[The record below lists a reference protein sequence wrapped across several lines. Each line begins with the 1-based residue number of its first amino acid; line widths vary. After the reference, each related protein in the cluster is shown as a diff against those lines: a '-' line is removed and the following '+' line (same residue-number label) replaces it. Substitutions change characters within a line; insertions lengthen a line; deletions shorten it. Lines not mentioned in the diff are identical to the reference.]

1 MNRNEKDEQMDRV
14 PSDVIY
20 GLTLDGK
27 GGMQPLAAGSEIPG
41 DKPGWLHLDYGNP
54 EAARWLLQ
62 TPLLN
67 DAARESLLGQSNR
80 PKLVRM
86 GETVLLILRGIN
98 HNKDHRPEEMVALR
112 IYITPDLIISSRRR
126 ALLSEQDVYGQLKLG
141 GGADT
146 PADWLVEIC
155 DALTDRAGEFVEEL
169 HDKILDLEEMVLMR
183 DLPAN
188 GRLALIRKQLIMI
201 RRYLSPQRDLVARL
215 ANEKISW
222 LDEDDRRRLLDIA
235 DRLRRWLDDLDAGV
249 ARTAV
254 LADEINN
261 LMAEATNRRAYQMSV
276 MALLFLPASFLTG
289 LFGINLGGI
298 PGAESPT
305 AFWIFCGSLVA
316 LATGLAV
323 WLKHRRWW

>member
-1 MNRNEKDEQMDRV
+1 MNMSEKDEQMDRV

-20 GLTLDGK
+20 GLTLDGR
-27 GGMQPLAAGSEIPG
+27 GGMQPLAAGSEIPAAQ
-41 DKPGWLHLDYGNP
+41 PGWLHLDYGNP

-62 TPLLN
+62 TPLLG

-112 IYITPDLIISSRRR
+112 IFITPDLIISSRRR
-126 ALLSEQDVYGQLKLG
+126 PLLSEKDVFEQLKQG

-169 HDKILDLEEMVLMR
+169 HDQILDLEEQVLMR

-201 RRYLSPQRDLVARL
+201 RRYLSP
-215 ANEKISW
+215 NGIW
-222 LDEDDRRRLLDIA
+222 
-235 DRLRRWLDDLDAGV
+235 W
-249 ARTAV
+249 
-254 LADEINN
+254 
-261 LMAEATNRRAYQMSV
+261 RA
-276 MALLFLPASFLTG
+276 
-289 LFGINLGGI
+289 
-298 PGAESPT
+298 SPT
-305 AFWIFCGSLVA
+305 RRSAGWMRTTGAACSTSPTGCGAGSTIWMPGWRA
-316 LATGLAV
+316 PPCWRT
-323 WLKHRRWW
+323 RSTI

>member
-1 MNRNEKDEQMDRV
+1 MNMSEKDEQMDRV

-20 GLTLDGK
+20 GLTLDGR
-27 GGMQPLAAGSEIPG
+27 GGMQPLVAGSEIPAQQ
-41 DKPGWLHLDYGNP
+41 PGWLHLDYGNP

-126 ALLSEQDVYGQLKLG
+126 PLLSEQDVFNQLKLG

-169 HDKILDLEEMVLMR
+169 HDQILDLEEMVLMR

-249 ARTAV
+249 ARSAV

>member
-1 MNRNEKDEQMDRV
+1 MDRV

-27 GGMQPLAAGSEIPG
+27 GGMQPLAVGSEIPAA
-41 DKPGWLHLDYGNP
+41 DPSWLHLDYGNP

-62 TPLLN
+62 TPLIN
-67 DAARESLLGQSNR
+67 EVVRESLLGQSNR

-112 IYITPDLIISSRRR
+112 IYITPDLILSSRRR
-126 ALLSEQDVYGQLKLG
+126 PLLSERDVFEQLKLG
-141 GGADT
+141 GGADS

-169 HDKILDLEEMVLMR
+169 HDQILELEEQVLLR
-183 DLPAN
+183 DLPPN
-188 GRLALIRKQLIMI
+188 GRLARIRKQLIMI

-289 LFGINLGGI
+289 LFGINLGGM
-298 PGAESPT
+298 PGAESPA
-305 AFWIFCGSLVA
+305 AFWIFSGSLLA
-316 LATGLAV
+316 LAVGLGV

>member
-1 MNRNEKDEQMDRV
+1 MDRV

-67 DAARESLLGQSNR
+67 DAAKESLLGQSNR

-305 AFWIFCGSLVA
+305 AFWVFCGSLVA

>member
-1 MNRNEKDEQMDRV
+1 MDRV

-27 GGMQPLAAGSEIPG
+27 GGMTPLATGSEIPAAQ
-41 DKPGWLHLDYGNP
+41 PSWVHLDYGNP

-112 IYITPDLIISSRRR
+112 IYITPDFILSSRRR
-126 ALLSEQDVYGQLKLG
+126 SLLSEKDVFQQLALG
-141 GGADT
+141 GGAIST
-146 PADWLVEIC
+146 ADWLVEIC

-169 HDKILDLEEMVLMR
+169 HDQILELEEIVLMR
-183 DLPAN
+183 ELPAT
-188 GRLALIRKQLIMI
+188 GRLARIRKQLIMI

-215 ANEKISW
+215 ANEKLTW

-249 ARTAV
+249 ARSAV

-261 LMAEATNRRAYQMSV
+261 LTAEATNRRAYQMSV
-276 MALLFLPASFLTG
+276 MALMFLPASFLTG

-305 AFWIFCGSLVA
+305 AFWIFRGSLVG

-323 WLKHRRWW
+323 WLKYRRWW

>member
-1 MNRNEKDEQMDRV
+1 MDRV
-14 PSDVIY
+14 PGEVIY
-20 GLTLDGK
+20 ALTLDGK
-27 GGMQPLAAGSEIPG
+27 GGMAPLTAGSEVPAAH
-41 DKPGWLHLDYGNP
+41 PGWLHLDYGNP
-54 EAARWLLQ
+54 DSARWLLQ
-62 TPLLN
+62 TPLLSE
-67 DAARESLLGQSNR
+67 AARESLLGQSNR

-112 IYITPDLIISSRRR
+112 IFITPDLIISSRRR
-126 ALLSEQDVYGQLKLG
+126 PLLSEQDVFNQLKLG

-183 DLPAN
+183 DMPAN

-298 PGAESPT
+298 PGAENPT
-305 AFWIFCGSLVA
+305 AFWVFCGSLVA
-316 LATGLAV
+316 LASALAI

>member
-1 MNRNEKDEQMDRV
+1 MDRV
-14 PSDVIY
+14 PGEVIY
-20 GLTLDGK
+20 ALTLDGK
-27 GGMQPLAAGSEIPG
+27 GGMAPLTAGSEIPG
-41 DKPGWLHLDYGNP
+41 ERPGWLHLDYGHP
-54 EAARWLLQ
+54 DSARWLLQ

-67 DAARESLLGQSNR
+67 EAAKESLLGQSNR

-112 IYITPDLIISSRRR
+112 IFITPDLIISSRRR
-126 ALLSEQDVYGQLKLG
+126 PLLSELDVFTQLKLG

>member
-1 MNRNEKDEQMDRV
+1 MNMSEKDEQMDRV

-20 GLTLDGK
+20 GLTLDGR
-27 GGMQPLAAGSEIPG
+27 GGMQPLEVGSEIPA
-41 DKPGWLHLDYGNP
+41 KQPGWLHLDYGNP

-126 ALLSEQDVYGQLKLG
+126 PLLSEQDVFNQLKLG

-169 HDKILDLEEMVLMR
+169 HDQILDLEEMVLMR

>member
-1 MNRNEKDEQMDRV
+1 MDRV

-249 ARTAV
+249 ARSAV

-261 LMAEATNRRAYQMSV
+261 LTAEATNRRAYQMSV

-305 AFWIFCGSLVA
+305 AFWVFCGSLLA

-323 WLKHRRWW
+323 WLKYRRWW

>member
-1 MNRNEKDEQMDRV
+1 MDRV
-14 PSDVIY
+14 PTDVIY
-20 GLTLDGK
+20 ALTLDGK
-27 GGMQPLAAGSEIPG
+27 GGMAPLAAGSEVPAAH
-41 DKPGWLHLDYGNP
+41 PGWLHLDYGNP

-62 TPLLN
+62 SPLLSE
-67 DAARESLLGQSNR
+67 AAKESLLGQSSR

-86 GETVLLILRGIN
+86 GDTVLLVLRGIN
-98 HNKDHRPEEMVALR
+98 HNREHRPEEMVALR
-112 IYITPDLIISSRRR
+112 IFITPDLIISSRRR
-126 ALLSEQDVYGQLKLG
+126 PLLSELDVFNQLELG
-141 GGADT
+141 GGADS
-146 PADWLVEIC
+146 PGDWLVEMC

-169 HDKILDLEEMVLMR
+169 HDKILDLEEMVLVR

-188 GRLALIRKQLIMI
+188 GQLALIRKQLIII

-261 LMAEATNRRAYQMSV
+261 LMTEATNSRAYQMSV

-289 LFGINLGGI
+289 LFGINLGGM
-298 PGAESPT
+298 PGAESSI
-305 AFWIFCGSLVA
+305 AFWVFCGWLVT
-316 LATGLAV
+316 LAIGLAI
-323 WLKHRRWW
+323 WLKYRRWW

>member
-1 MNRNEKDEQMDRV
+1 MDRV
-14 PSDVIY
+14 PTDVIY
-20 GLTLDGK
+20 GLALDGK

-41 DKPGWLHLDYGNP
+41 SQPSWVHLDYGNP
-54 EAARWLLQ
+54 EAAHWLLQ
-62 TPLLN
+62 TPLIN
-67 DAARESLLGQSNR
+67 EAVRESLLGKSNR

-126 ALLSEQDVYGQLKLG
+126 PLLSERDVFEQLKLG
-141 GGADT
+141 GGADST
-146 PADWLVEIC
+146 ADWLVEIC
-155 DALTDRAGEFVEEL
+155 DSLTDRAGEFVEVL
-169 HDKILDLEEMVLMR
+169 HDQILELEEMVLQR
-183 DLPAN
+183 ALPAN
-188 GRLALIRKQLIMI
+188 GRLAVIRKQLIVI

-222 LDEDDRRRLLDIA
+222 LDEEDRRRLLDIA

-276 MALLFLPASFLTG
+276 MALLFLPATFLTG

-298 PGAESPT
+298 PGAESPV
-305 AFWIFCGSLVA
+305 AFWVFCGSLLT
-316 LATGLAV
+316 LAIGLAI
-323 WLKHRRWW
+323 WLKYRRWW

>member
-1 MNRNEKDEQMDRV
+1 MDRV

-20 GLTLDGK
+20 ALTLDGK

-41 DKPGWLHLDYGNP
+41 EQPGWLHLDYGNP

-67 DAARESLLGQSNR
+67 DAVRESLLGQSNR

-126 ALLSEQDVYGQLKLG
+126 PLLSETDVFNQLKLG
-141 GGADT
+141 GGADS

-155 DALTDRAGEFVEEL
+155 DALTDRAGEFVEVL
-169 HDKILDLEEMVLMR
+169 HDQILELEEMVLLR

-305 AFWIFCGSLVA
+305 AFWIFCGSLLA
-316 LATGLAV
+316 LATGLAI

>member
-1 MNRNEKDEQMDRV
+1 MDRV
-14 PSDVIY
+14 PSELIY
-20 GLTLDGK
+20 GLSLDGK
-27 GGMQPLAAGSEIPG
+27 GGMQPLGAGAQLPG
-41 DKPGWLHLDYGNP
+41 SQPSWLHLDYGNP

-62 TPLLN
+62 TPLLGE
-67 DAARESLLGQSNR
+67 AAREALLGQSNR

-98 HNKDHRPEEMVALR
+98 HNQDHRPEEMVALR
-112 IYITPDLIISSRRR
+112 IFITPDLIISSRRR
-126 ALLSEQDVYGQLKLG
+126 PLLSEKDVHEQLRLG
-141 GGADT
+141 AGPDN

-169 HDKILDLEEMVLMR
+169 HDQILTIEEQVLERE
-183 DLPAN
+183 LPTM
-188 GRLALIRKQLIMI
+188 GRLARIRKQLIMI
-201 RRYLSPQRDLVARL
+201 RRYLSPQRDLIARL
-215 ANEKISW
+215 ASEKIGW
-222 LDEDDRRRLLDIA
+222 FDEDDRRRLLDIA

-254 LADEINN
+254 LADEVNN
-261 LMAEATNRRAYQMSV
+261 MVAEATNRRAYQMSV

-298 PGAESPT
+298 PGAESPA
-305 AFWIFCGSLVA
+305 AFWVFCVSLG
-316 LATGLAV
+316 GLALGLAL

>member
-1 MNRNEKDEQMDRV
+1 MTMSEKDVWMDRV

-27 GGMQPLAAGSEIPG
+27 GGMQPLAAGSEIPAAQ
-41 DKPGWLHLDYGNP
+41 PGWLHLDYGNP

-62 TPLLN
+62 TPLLGE
-67 DAARESLLGQSNR
+67 AAREALLGQSNR

-126 ALLSEQDVYGQLKLG
+126 PLLSEKDVFEQLTLG
-141 GGADT
+141 GGADS

-169 HDKILDLEEMVLMR
+169 HDQILDLEEMVLMR
-183 DLPAN
+183 DLPPN
-188 GRLALIRKQLIMI
+188 GRLARIRKQLIMI

-289 LFGINLGGI
+289 LFGINLGGM
-298 PGAESPT
+298 PGAENPT
-305 AFWIFCGSLVA
+305 AFWVFCGSLLA

>member
-1 MNRNEKDEQMDRV
+1 MNRNKKDEQMDRV

-305 AFWIFCGSLVA
+305 AFWVFCGSLVA

>member
-1 MNRNEKDEQMDRV
+1 MDRV

-27 GGMQPLAAGSEIPG
+27 GGMQPLAAGSEIPTAQ
-41 DKPGWLHLDYGNP
+41 PSWLHLDYGNP

-62 TPLLN
+62 TPLIN
-67 DAARESLLGQSNR
+67 EVVRESLLGQSNR

-126 ALLSEQDVYGQLKLG
+126 PLLSEQDVFEQLKLG
-141 GGADT
+141 GGADS

-155 DALTDRAGEFVEEL
+155 DALTDRAGEFVEVL
-169 HDKILDLEEMVLMR
+169 HDQILELEEQVLLR
-183 DLPAN
+183 DLPPN
-188 GRLALIRKQLIMI
+188 GRLARIRKQLIMI

-261 LMAEATNRRAYQMSV
+261 LMTEATNRRAYQMSV
-276 MALLFLPASFLTG
+276 MALLFLPATFLTG
-289 LFGINLGGI
+289 LFGINLGGM
-298 PGAESPT
+298 PGAESPV
-305 AFWIFCGSLVA
+305 AFWVFSGSLMV
-316 LATGLAV
+316 LAVMLAV

>member
-1 MNRNEKDEQMDRV
+1 MTMSEKDVWMDRV

-27 GGMQPLAAGSEIPG
+27 GGMQPLAAGSEIPAAQ
-41 DKPGWLHLDYGNP
+41 PGWLHLDYGNP

-62 TPLLN
+62 TPLLGE
-67 DAARESLLGQSNR
+67 AAREALLGQSNR

-126 ALLSEQDVYGQLKLG
+126 PLLSEKDVFNQLKLG

-169 HDKILDLEEMVLMR
+169 HDQILDLEEMVLMR

>member
-1 MNRNEKDEQMDRV
+1 MDRV
-14 PSDVIY
+14 PGEVIY
-20 GLTLDGK
+20 ALTLDGK
-27 GGMQPLAAGSEIPG
+27 GGMAPLTAGSEVPAAH
-41 DKPGWLHLDYGNP
+41 PGWLHLDYGNP
-54 EAARWLLQ
+54 DSARWLLQ
-62 TPLLN
+62 TPLLGE
-67 DAARESLLGQSNR
+67 AAREALLGQSNR

-112 IYITPDLIISSRRR
+112 IFITPDLIISSRRR
-126 ALLSEQDVYGQLKLG
+126 PLLSEQDVFNQLKLG

-183 DLPAN
+183 DMPAN

-298 PGAESPT
+298 PGAENPT
-305 AFWIFCGSLVA
+305 AFWVFCGSLVA
-316 LATGLAV
+316 LASGLAI

>member
-1 MNRNEKDEQMDRV
+1 MDRV

-27 GGMQPLAAGSEIPG
+27 GGMQPLAVGSEIPAAE
-41 DKPGWLHLDYGNP
+41 PSWLHLDYGNP

-62 TPLLN
+62 TPLIN
-67 DAARESLLGQSNR
+67 EVVRESLLGQSNR

-112 IYITPDLIISSRRR
+112 IYITPDLILSSRRR
-126 ALLSEQDVYGQLKLG
+126 PLLSERDVFEQLKLG
-141 GGADT
+141 GGADS

-169 HDKILDLEEMVLMR
+169 HDQILELEEQVLLR
-183 DLPAN
+183 DLPPN
-188 GRLALIRKQLIMI
+188 GRLARIRKQLIMI

-289 LFGINLGGI
+289 LFGINLGGM
-298 PGAESPT
+298 PGAESPA
-305 AFWIFCGSLVA
+305 AFWIFSGSLLA
-316 LATGLAV
+316 LAVGLGV

>member
-1 MNRNEKDEQMDRV
+1 MDRV

-20 GLTLDGK
+20 ALTLDGK

-112 IYITPDLIISSRRR
+112 IFITPDLIISSRRR
-126 ALLSEQDVYGQLKLG
+126 PLLSEQDVFNQLTLG

-146 PADWLVEIC
+146 TADWLVEVC

-169 HDKILDLEEMVLMR
+169 HDQILDLEEMVLMR

-305 AFWIFCGSLVA
+305 AFWVFCGSLVA

>member
-1 MNRNEKDEQMDRV
+1 MDRV

-169 HDKILDLEEMVLMR
+169 HDQILDLEEMVLMR

-305 AFWIFCGSLVA
+305 AFWVFCGSLVA

>member
-112 IYITPDLIISSRRR
+112 IFITPDLIISSRRR

-155 DALTDRAGEFVEEL
+155 DALTDRAGEFVEAL
-169 HDKILDLEEMVLMR
+169 HDQILDLEEMVLMR

-305 AFWIFCGSLVA
+305 AFWVFCGSLVA

>member
-1 MNRNEKDEQMDRV
+1 MDRV
-14 PSDVIY
+14 PGEVIY
-20 GLTLDGK
+20 ALTLDGK
-27 GGMQPLAAGSEIPG
+27 GGMAPLMAGSEVPAAH
-41 DKPGWLHLDYGNP
+41 PGWLHLDYGNP
-54 EAARWLLQ
+54 DSARWLLQ
-62 TPLLN
+62 TPLLSE
-67 DAARESLLGQSNR
+67 AARASLLGQSNR

-112 IYITPDLIISSRRR
+112 IFITPDLIISSRRR
-126 ALLSEQDVYGQLKLG
+126 PLLSEQDVFNQLKLG

-183 DLPAN
+183 DMPAN

-298 PGAESPT
+298 PGAENPT
-305 AFWIFCGSLVA
+305 AFWVFCGSLVA
-316 LATGLAV
+316 LASGLAI

>member
-1 MNRNEKDEQMDRV
+1 MNMSEKDEQMDRV

-20 GLTLDGK
+20 GLTLDGR
-27 GGMQPLAAGSEIPG
+27 GGMQPLVAGSEIPTQQ
-41 DKPGWLHLDYGNP
+41 PGWLHLDYGNP

-126 ALLSEQDVYGQLKLG
+126 PLLSEQDVFNQLRLG

-169 HDKILDLEEMVLMR
+169 HDQILDLEEMVLMR

>member
-1 MNRNEKDEQMDRV
+1 MDRV

-20 GLTLDGK
+20 ALTLDGK
-27 GGMQPLAAGSEIPG
+27 GGMTPLAAGSEIPEQQ
-41 DKPGWLHLDYGNP
+41 PGWLHLDYGNP

-67 DAARESLLGQSNR
+67 EAAKESLLGQSNR

-98 HNKDHRPEEMVALR
+98 RNKDHRPEEMVALR

-126 ALLSEQDVYGQLKLG
+126 PLLSEQDVFNQLKLG
-141 GGADT
+141 GGADS

-169 HDKILDLEEMVLMR
+169 HDQILELEEMVLMR
-183 DLPAN
+183 DMPAN

-222 LDEDDRRRLLDIA
+222 LDEDDRRRLLDTA

-289 LFGINLGGI
+289 LFGINLGGM

-305 AFWIFCGSLVA
+305 AFWVFCGSLVVMA
-316 LATGLAV
+316 VGLAF

>member
-1 MNRNEKDEQMDRV
+1 MNRREKDEWMDRV
-14 PSDVIY
+14 PNDVIY

-27 GGMQPLAAGSEIPG
+27 GGMQPLAVGSEIPAAE
-41 DKPGWLHLDYGNP
+41 PSWLHLDYGNP

-62 TPLLN
+62 TPLIN
-67 DAARESLLGQSNR
+67 EVVRESLLGQSNR

-112 IYITPDLIISSRRR
+112 IYITPDLILSSRRR
-126 ALLSEQDVYGQLKLG
+126 PLLSERDVFEQLKLG
-141 GGADT
+141 GGADS

-169 HDKILDLEEMVLMR
+169 HDQILELEEQVLLR
-183 DLPAN
+183 DLPPN
-188 GRLALIRKQLIMI
+188 GRLARIRKQLIMI

-289 LFGINLGGI
+289 LFGINLGGM
-298 PGAESPT
+298 PGAESPA
-305 AFWIFCGSLVA
+305 AFWIFSGSLLA
-316 LATGLAV
+316 LAVGLGV